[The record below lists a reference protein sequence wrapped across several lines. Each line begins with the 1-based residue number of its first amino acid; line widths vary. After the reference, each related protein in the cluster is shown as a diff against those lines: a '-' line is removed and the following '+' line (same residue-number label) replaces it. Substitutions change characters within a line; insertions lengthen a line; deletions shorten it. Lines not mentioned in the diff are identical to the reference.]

1 MAHLV
6 DDYGTRPRG
15 IRVLVTGAAGQLGA
29 AIVSAFGDAEVIAH
43 TRSSLDITDA
53 AAVARAVRDASP
65 HAVINCAAYNDV
77 DGAESAPVEALAVNA
92 FAVRAMARAAAGA
105 GAAFVHY
112 STDFVFD
119 GQASEPYAEDAP
131 ASPLSTYGASKLLG
145 EWFALDAPRAY
156 VLRVESLFGT
166 LRGWS
171 GRRGTLEG
179 LVAGLEA
186 GRELRAFSDRVVS
199 PTYVVDAA
207 AATRH
212 LLERDVA
219 PGVYHCVNDGAAT
232 WYDIAVEAAG
242 ILGVKASLVPVT
254 MADMQLKAPR
264 PRYCVLSTAKLR
276 RAGYSMPRWQDALR
290 RWVAARG
297 EAAA

>member
-6 DDYGTRPRG
+6 DDYGTRSRG
-15 IRVLVTGAAGQLGA
+15 TRVLVTGAAGQLGTA
-29 AIVSAFGDAEVIAH
+29 VVSAFGDAEVIAH

-65 HAVINCAAYNDV
+65 DAVINCAAYNDV
-77 DGAESAPVEALAVNA
+77 DAAESFPIEALAVNA
-92 FAVRAMARAAAGA
+92 FAVRAMARAAADA

-119 GQASEPYAEDAP
+119 GEARAPYAEDAP
-131 ASPLSTYGASKLLG
+131 TSPLSTYGASKLLG
-145 EWFALDAPRAY
+145 EWFAFDVPRAY

-166 LRGWS
+166 PRGWS

-186 GRELRAFSDRVVS
+186 GREMRAFSDRVVS
-199 PTYVVDAA
+199 PTYIVDAA

-212 LLERDVA
+212 LLQHGAA

-232 WYDIAVEAAG
+232 WYDIALEAAAV
-242 ILGVKASLVPVT
+242 LGVKASLVPVT
-254 MADMQLKAPR
+254 MAEIHLKAVR
-264 PRYCVLSTAKLR
+264 PRYCALSAGKLQ
-276 RAGYSMPRWQDALR
+276 RAGYSMPPWNDALR